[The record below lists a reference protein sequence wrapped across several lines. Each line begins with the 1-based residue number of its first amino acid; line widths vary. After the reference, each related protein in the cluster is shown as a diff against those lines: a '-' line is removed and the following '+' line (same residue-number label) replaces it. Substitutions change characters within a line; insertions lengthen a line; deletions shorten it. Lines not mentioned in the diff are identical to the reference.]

1 MHNFFLIY
9 VQFQK
14 ISLHVR
20 PSQKELEFP
29 GGWGG
34 SVRPKKLKKCMKL
47 NWNFQS
53 GGRVLQKI
61 RSVREVWLF
70 SRITQ
75 CVWLCKNLSLVVV
88 VVAVND

>member
-1 MHNFFLIY
+1 M
-9 VQFQK
+9 QFQK

-29 GGWGG
+29 EGWGG
-34 SVRPKKLKKCMKL
+34 GFCKAKKFNTSMKL

-53 GGRVLQKI
+53 GGRVLKKI
-61 RSVREVWLF
+61 PSVREVWLF

>member
-1 MHNFFLIY
+1 MHNFFFIY

-34 SVRPKKLKKCMKL
+34 SVRPKNLKTCMKF
-47 NWNFQS
+47 NWNFP
-53 GGRVLQKI
+53 
-61 RSVREVWLF
+61 SVREVWLF
-70 SRITQ
+70 SKITQ